1 MATDKNVSI
10 TGTISGGGSYDA
22 RLIADL
28 IVQSIGNTKLSG
40 GGAAGGG
47 GGVTNVNVTQ
57 NVVNEAGGAR
67 SVEGTQD
74 ALIRALD
81 NARAGMDLMT
91 VAMRQQAEAMSRQN
105 RKEAESGENS
115 RQARADAE
123 RREKAEQKSQKKAA
137 DATTKAM
144 RDMQTAAGG
153 RQATAAAMDK
163 RIQSQRTDIGE
174 WQRRLE
180 AAGAAQPA
188 SLTALTKRM
197 GIYRNPHTTQA
208 KKAEAYQYVQDNLKQ
223 ARYDTN
229 RAIATGKRLQAQQKQ
244 IDAASKQADELL
256 KNPLLDKDSEAYK
269 RLESAKGYMDQSA
282 NWGKNQANNYGLRKG
297 ALQGLTQ
304 ANEDADKAAKAA
316 ETAAKNAEAQY
327 KLLTGNERF
336 RSLSG
341 KQQTDLGEAFKN
353 FQKDRSAENLR
364 ALQAEERSA
373 QNVLGLQERIAKS
386 NGVAMEQRA
395 AQEKMDAV
403 SGRAGGYDK
412 WSDQQKK
419 WYDDAAKY
427 QNDLNTALRKGDLKT
442 AGDSL
447 GLMNKALNNLNPSL
461 TKSEKTIEAAN
472 KAQDKAIDLVTT
484 PMSNAAR
491 RGLESTTSALG
502 RALQGNDMQ
511 AIADATKNVASALDV
526 AKTSAKEISQ
536 RASDTAKQQASLEKS
551 SFTSVQAKTAMQSAR
566 EAWEQSQDTKDL
578 GKYIATVKS
587 AQWGTMANEMQSY
600 NKQLGLMMNPTG
612 MQDVTANWTNMQRQ
626 QAQSIQ
632 QMMDVFTQ
640 AKGAKDMAGASAALE
655 AVKSQ
660 MRDFEETAKASK
672 KMQDDIDKIRNN
684 PKFSGLGDSVKQ
696 QVDDAEKAWKSAS
709 GIDEYTQKA
718 NALRDVLSGVSE
730 TMKNMKTADQWSQA
744 SNEVEKYTQKLN
756 RASAGNGGSANW
768 TKYQSGLYADAA
780 QELEN
785 MKAAQQAGDAG
796 AFDTAQKSF
805 AGKLNALNASLLTT
819 RGYMGGVNGQVDAL
833 SKTLANFAAPMMMWR
848 RFTGYLKKAANNVAA
863 IDSQMADLRKVT
875 NNTNAEYQQFLT
887 SSGQNAIA
895 IGAKISDL
903 VATTSTFAHMGYGLT
918 DSQALG
924 VTATKFANVGNFQ
937 NTTEA
942 ADAMIAV
949 IKGFD
954 DLGIKDADL
963 VGDKLT
969 AVANNYAVT
978 ANDIAE
984 GLQKSASSLNVAG
997 NNVDQSTA
1005 MITAIAEV
1013 TRDAGAA
1020 GSALK
1025 VLSMRIRGAKTE

>member
-1 MATDKNVSI
+1 MATEKDVAI

-174 WQRRLE
+174 WQKRLA

-188 SLTALTKRM
+188 SLTALTQRM

-256 KNPLLDKDSEAYK
+256 KNPLLDKSSEAYQ

-282 NWGKNQANNYGLRKG
+282 NWGKNQASNYGLRKG

-304 ANEDADKAAKAA
+304 ANEDAGKAAKAA

-336 RSLSG
+336 KSLSG
-341 KQQTDLGEAFKN
+341 KQQMDLGEAFKN

-364 ALQAEERSA
+364 ALQAEEKSA

-386 NGVAMEQRA
+386 NGAAMEQRA
-395 AQEKMDAV
+395 AQERMDAV

-419 WYDDAAKY
+419 WYDDATKY

-461 TKSEKTIEAAN
+461 AKSEKTINAAN
-472 KAQDKAIDLVTT
+472 KAQDKAVDLATT
-484 PMSNAAR
+484 PMSGSARNALNAASQQ
-491 RGLESTTSALG
+491 LDTALK
-502 RALQGNDMQ
+502 GNDMQ
-511 AIADATKNVASALDV
+511 AVADATKNVMNALDV
-526 AKTSAKEISQ
+526 AQKSAASITE
-536 RASDTAKQQASLEKS
+536 RAKATEKQQAALEKNAY
-551 SFTSVQAKTAMQSAR
+551 TPAQNKAAMQAAR
-566 EAWEQSQDTKDL
+566 EAWEQSRDTKDL
-578 GKYIATVKS
+578 GRYVASVKN
-587 AQWGTMANEMQSY
+587 AQWGSMANEVAGL
-600 NKQLGLMMNPTG
+600 NKQLDLMRNPTG
-612 MQDVTANWTNMQRQ
+612 AHDNSAEWATAQKQRLDEVTAAYERYNQAVAKKDVTGAASAMQDMKTGMGALKTELSEAEKIQKEIDRVRNSANYGRLSEGM
-626 QAQSIQ
+626 
-632 QMMDVFTQ
+632 
-640 AKGAKDMAGASAALE
+640 K
-655 AVKSQ
+655 KSLA
-660 MRDFEETAKASK
+660 DAETA
-672 KMQDDIDKIRNN
+672 
-684 PKFSGLGDSVKQ
+684 
-696 QVDDAEKAWKSAS
+696 WKTS
-709 GIDEYTQKA
+709 GIDDYQRKV
-718 NALRDVLSGVSE
+718 NGVFDTIKQMDSA
-730 TMKNMKTADQWSQA
+730 MANMKTADQWNRA
-744 SNEVEKYTQKLN
+744 SNEVDKYTQKLN
-756 RASAGNGGSANW
+756 RVSAGNGGSANW
-768 TKYQSGLYADAA
+768 TKYQSGLYADAS
-780 QELEN
+780 QELAN
-785 MKAAQQAGDAG
+785 MKAAQQAGDVG
-796 AFDTAQKSF
+796 AYDAAQKAF
-805 AGKLNALNASLLTT
+805 NGKINALNASLMTT
-819 RGYMGGVNGQVDAL
+819 RGYMGGITGQVDAL
-833 SKTLANFAAPMMMWR
+833 SKTLANLAAPMMMWR
-848 RFTGYLKKAANNVAA
+848 RFTGYLKKAANNVSA

-887 SSGQNAIA
+887 SSGQNAVA

-903 VATTSTFAHMGYGLT
+903 VATTSTFAHMGYSLT

-954 DLGIKDADL
+954 DLSIGDADI

-978 ANDIAE
+978 ANDIAQ

-997 NNVDQSTA
+997 NNIDQSTA

>member
-1 MATDKNVSI
+1 MALDTDV
-10 TGTISGGGSYDA
+10 TISGSVHGSLPDA
-22 RLIADL
+22 KLIAEL
-28 IVQSIGNTKLSG
+28 IVSSIGNTKVSG
-40 GGAAGGG
+40 GGGSVA
-47 GGVTNVNVTQ
+47 GGVTNVTVNQ
-57 NVVNEAGGAR
+57 NVVNEAGGAHT
-67 SVEGTQD
+67 VAGNQD

-81 NARAGMDLMT
+81 NARAGMDQIT
-91 VAMRQQAEAMSRQN
+91 VAMRQQMDMMSRQN

-115 RQARADAE
+115 KQARADAE

-144 RDMQTAAGG
+144 RDMQNAAGSS

-174 WQRRLE
+174 WQKRLE
-180 AAGAAQPA
+180 AAGASQPA

-197 GIYRNPHTTQA
+197 GVYSNPRTTQA

-244 IDAASKQADELL
+244 IDAASRQADALL
-256 KNPLLDKDSEAYK
+256 KNPLLDKSSEAYQ

-336 RSLSG
+336 KSLSG

-364 ALQAEERSA
+364 ALQAEEKSA

-472 KAQDKAIDLVTT
+472 KAQDKAVDLATT
-484 PMSNAAR
+484 PMSGSARNALNAASQQ
-491 RGLESTTSALG
+491 LDAALK
-502 RALQGNDMQ
+502 GNDMQ
-511 AIADATKNVASALDV
+511 AVADATKNVMNALDV
-526 AKTSAKEISQ
+526 AQKSAASVTE
-536 RASDTAKQQASLEKS
+536 RAKATEKQQAALEKNAY
-551 SFTSVQAKTAMQSAR
+551 TPAQNKAAMQATR
-566 EAWEQSQDTKDL
+566 EAWEQSHDTKDL
-578 GKYIATVKS
+578 GRYVASVKN
-587 AQWGTMANEMQSY
+587 AQWGSMANEVAGL
-600 NKQLGLMMNPTG
+600 NKQLDLMRNPTG
-612 MQDVTANWTNMQRQ
+612 AHDNSAEWATAQKQRLDEVTAAYERYNQAVAKRDITGAASAMQDMKTGMGALKTELSEAEKIQKEIDRVRNSANYGRLSEGM
-626 QAQSIQ
+626 
-632 QMMDVFTQ
+632 
-640 AKGAKDMAGASAALE
+640 K
-655 AVKSQ
+655 KSLA
-660 MRDFEETAKASK
+660 DAETA
-672 KMQDDIDKIRNN
+672 
-684 PKFSGLGDSVKQ
+684 
-696 QVDDAEKAWKSAS
+696 WKTS
-709 GIDEYTQKA
+709 GIDDYQRKV
-718 NALRDVLSGVSE
+718 NGVFDTIKQMDSA
-730 TMKNMKTADQWSQA
+730 MANMKTADQWNRA

-768 TKYQSGLYADAA
+768 TKYQSELYAGAS
-780 QELEN
+780 QELTN
-785 MKAAQQAGDAG
+785 MRAAQQAGDAG
-796 AFDTAQKSF
+796 AYDAAQKSF
-805 AGKLNALNASLLTT
+805 TGKLNALNASLMTT
-819 RGYMGGVNGQVDAL
+819 RGYMGGMTGQVDAL
-833 SKTLANFAAPMMMWR
+833 SKTLANLAAPMMMWR
-848 RFTGYLKKAANNVAA
+848 RFTGYLKKAANNVSA

-887 SSGQNAIA
+887 SSGQNAVA

-903 VATTSTFAHMGYGLT
+903 VATTSTFAHMGYSLT

-954 DLGIKDADL
+954 DLKIGDADI

-978 ANDIAE
+978 ANDIAQ

-997 NNVDQSTA
+997 NNIDQSTA